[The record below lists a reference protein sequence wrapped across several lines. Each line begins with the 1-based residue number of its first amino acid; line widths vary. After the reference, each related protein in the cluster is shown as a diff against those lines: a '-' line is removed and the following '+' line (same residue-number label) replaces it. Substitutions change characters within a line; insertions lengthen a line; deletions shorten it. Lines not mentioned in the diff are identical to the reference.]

1 MSKLFDLIQ
10 GQDRPLKILKR
21 AIESNRVPTAY
32 LFTGPPGCG
41 RKKAAI
47 AMAASL
53 NCETSE
59 LACGTCIS
67 CTQVEAGIHVDLHVT
82 APEPGKTEI
91 VIGQVRNIIE
101 RAYLMPMQGRH
112 SIFIVDDAHTMNIN
126 ATNAFLKTLEE
137 PPVTSRFVLIAPDRD
152 SVLPTISSRCQV
164 LSFAPLGRGVIRDI
178 LKKSGVG
185 GERAKLLSS
194 MARGSM
200 ERAFTYHSDEVPE
213 KLADEFEPL
222 ASLHKSDDK
231 KLLDLAERW
240 GRNREEA
247 LGILYFMAQWYRD
260 MMILSLDGP
269 EDQVIHISHLPELQE
284 GATALK
290 EGSLSTILEAIE
302 DARDD
307 LKKNTNVELTLDRLL
322 LTIRSYA
329 PEQPI

>member
-1 MSKLFDLIQ
+1 
-10 GQDRPLKILKR
+10 
-21 AIESNRVPTAY
+21 
-32 LFTGPPGCG
+32 
-41 RKKAAI
+41 
-47 AMAASL
+47 
-53 NCETSE
+53 
-59 LACGTCIS
+59 
-67 CTQVEAGIHVDLHVT
+67 
-82 APEPGKTEI
+82 
-91 VIGQVRNIIE
+91 
-101 RAYLMPMQGRH
+101 
-112 SIFIVDDAHTMNIN
+112 
-126 ATNAFLKTLEE
+126 KTLEE

-164 LSFAPLGRGVIRDI
+164 LSFAPLGRDVVRDL

-185 GERAKLLSS
+185 GERAELLSS

-213 KLADEFEPL
+213 KLAEEFEPL
-222 ASLHKSDDK
+222 ASLHKSANK
-231 KLLDLAERW
+231 ELLDLAERW

-247 LGILYFMAQWYRD
+247 LGILDFMAQWYRD

-307 LKKNTNVELTLDRLL
+307 LNKNTNVELTLDRLL

-329 PEQPI
+329 PVQPI